1 MQGRAQVFAVYGANG
16 ATGRCTA
23 IELVSRG
30 QNVILAGR
38 NAEALRKLADELN
51 APERV
56 SVAEVAIDDRA
67 ALHDLARRV
76 SVIIHCAGP
85 FGETGPPVAE
95 AALEAG
101 CHYVDHTLEAHHV
114 KYMFDELQDRAKSAG
129 ILMFPQASLYG
140 GLGDLLASAVTQGMP
155 DVDRVTVG
163 YWASGWR
170 LTAGGHRTFAMQ
182 VSNLDRVIS
191 FVDGAHHLGPQ
202 NGHNPSFTFPP
213 PAGKRLM
220 LAPFPTGDVVTIP
233 RHVRAQSVE
242 VQLSVSTFQDAETF
256 DGQGADAATRALSRF
271 MVGVEATAKDGSIR
285 KGHLVGGDMWRVAGL
300 VSVEVAMRL
309 STLERSGVLS
319 TGEAFRARELLRALE
334 RLGAFT
340 AMLPA
345 GLTMPP
351 GSTQRPHA
359 STR

>member
-1 MQGRAQVFAVYGANG
+1 MKGRPQVFAIYGANG

-23 IELVSRG
+23 VELVARG

-38 NAEALRKLADELN
+38 NAEALRKVGEELN

-56 SVAEVAIDDRA
+56 TTAEVGLDDRA
-67 ALHDLARRV
+67 ALLDLARRA

-85 FGETGPPVAE
+85 FGDTGPLVAE

-101 CHYVDHTLEAHHV
+101 CHYVDHALEAHHV
-114 KYMFDELQDRAKSAG
+114 KYMFDELQDRAKRAG

-140 GLGDLLASAVTQGMP
+140 GLGDLLASAVTQGMT
-155 DVDRVTVG
+155 DVERLTVG

-182 VSNLDRVIS
+182 VSNVDRVIS
-191 FVDGAHHLGPQ
+191 FADGAFHVGPQ
-202 NGHNPSFTFPP
+202 NGHNPTFSFPP
-213 PAGKRLM
+213 PVGKRVM

-233 RHVRAQSVE
+233 RHVPARAVE
-242 VQLSVSTFQDAETF
+242 VQLSVSTFQDPETF
-256 DGQGADAATRALSRF
+256 DGQGVDAATRALSRF
-271 MVGVEATAKDGSIR
+271 MVGVEATAADGTTR

-309 STLERSGVLS
+309 ATFDGAGVLS
-319 TGEAFRARELLRALE
+319 TAEAFRAREMLRALE
-334 RLGAFT
+334 RVGAFT

-345 GLTMPP
+345 GFTMPP
-351 GSTQRPHA
+351 GSTLRPQ
-359 STR
+359 STTR